1 MTSDIT
7 NKMKQNIYHTV
18 GTFIKSSRKI
28 TERGK
33 IHIHIKE
40 RSLSCHNT
48 GTSIK
53 SGSVKVVVWV
63 KTCEKKMSGDNK
75 ENCVA

>member
-1 MTSDIT
+1 MTSDII
-7 NKMKQNIYHTV
+7 NKMKQNYHTV

-28 TERGK
+28 TERGT
-33 IHIHIKE
+33 IDIDIKE

-53 SGSVKVVVWV
+53 SGGVMLVVWS
-63 KTCEKKMSGDNK
+63 KTSEKKMSGDN
-75 ENCVA
+75 

>member
-1 MTSDIT
+1 MTSDDT
-7 NKMKQNIYHTV
+7 NKMKQNYHTV

-33 IHIHIKE
+33 IDIDIKE
-40 RSLSCHNT
+40 RSLSSCHNT

-53 SGSVKVVVWV
+53 SGGVKLVVWS
-63 KTCEKKMSGDNK
+63 KTSEKKMSGDN
-75 ENCVA
+75 